1 MPDGTKDKS
10 SCVLDLNG
18 VCIPQGDFSHGG
30 GMEGGEG
37 GEVRTEKK
45 HFP

>member
-1 MPDGTKDKS
+1 MDLKTRD
-10 SCVLDLNG
+10 LDLNG